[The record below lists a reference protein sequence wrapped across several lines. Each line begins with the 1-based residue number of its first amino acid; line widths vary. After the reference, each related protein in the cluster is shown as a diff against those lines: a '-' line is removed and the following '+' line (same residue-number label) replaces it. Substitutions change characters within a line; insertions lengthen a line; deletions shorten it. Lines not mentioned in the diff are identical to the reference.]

1 MTGRL
6 LDSRTPTGGT
16 EIDLNALVAPNLGA
30 IVIGLV
36 IVVIILVVAVIGLA
50 RRTSRLTRRLEGITR
65 GESGKSFE
73 GILEAHL
80 DKIYAVARDVDEV
93 TARTKALETNVP
105 TAFQRVGL
113 VRYNPF
119 EDTGGNQSFALAMLD
134 AKGDGWVMSSLH
146 ARTGTRFYAKAV
158 VAGKSDT
165 GLSEEEQA
173 AIRQATS

>member
-1 MTGRL
+1 MAL
-6 LDSRTPTGGT
+6 
-16 EIDLNALVAPNLGA
+16 EIDLNALAETDLGR
-30 IVIGLV
+30 IVIVLAV
-36 IVVIILVVAVIGLA
+36 IVAILAVTVIVLV
-50 RRTSRLTRRLEGITR
+50 RRTSRLSARLDGITR

-80 DKIYAVARDVDEV
+80 DKIYAVARDVNDV
-93 TARTKALETNVP
+93 TARTKALEAIVP
-105 TAFQRVGL
+105 TTFQRVGL

-119 EDTGGNQSFALAMLD
+119 EDTGGMQSFALAMLD
-134 AKGDGWVMSSLH
+134 AEGDGWVMSSLH

-158 VAGKSDT
+158 TGGRSET